1 VSEYGLMGSE
11 LILRGRKTVLVQAEV
26 EIAGRETAQGAVVES
41 QGLTKVFR
49 RLLAGRDKAVC
60 ALQDVSL
67 SVRAGQIVGLIGPNG
82 AGKSTLLNLIAG
94 LIVPTE
100 GHVTVCGYRARSVA
114 ARRHLGFMPE
124 HPVFPGVYTARAVLR
139 YHGALLGLPA
149 PAIATQ
155 IDRAVQQLQMQE
167 FIDRTASDFSQGM
180 KQRLALAIAMMG
192 EPQLLLLD
200 EPSNGL
206 DPVGIVQ
213 LRDLLKR
220 LRDAGA
226 AVVISS
232 HRLGELEKLTSDY
245 LFMHRGR
252 IVSIAEQVAASQAGQ
267 LRIELVADGVALAER
282 LLPASKVLSATDK
295 ELMIA
300 VADPEEVPDLVRDLA
315 QGGARIMSVL
325 LQRENIE
332 DLFLRLCNERT

>member
-1 VSEYGLMGSE
+1 MVP
-11 LILRGRKTVLVQAEV
+11 VQADRSKV
-26 EIAGRETAQGAVVES
+26 QQGIAGGEVVAS
-41 QGLTKVFR
+41 QGLAKVFR
-49 RLLAGRDKAVC
+49 RWLGGPDKAVH

-67 SVRAGQIVGLIGPNG
+67 SVQAGQIVGLIGPNG

-100 GHVTVCGYRARSVA
+100 GHVTVCGHQARSVA

-124 HPVFPGVYTARAVLR
+124 HPVFPGLYSARAVLR
-139 YHGALLGLPA
+139 YHGALLGLSA
-149 PAIATQ
+149 KAIIEQ
-155 IDRAVQQLQMQE
+155 IERMAEQLQMHD
-167 FIDRTASDFSQGM
+167 FLDRPASDFSQGM

-192 EPQLLLLD
+192 QPDLLLLD

-213 LRDLLKR
+213 LRDLLKQ
-220 LRDAGA
+220 LRDSGT

-252 IVSIAEQVAASQAGQ
+252 IVNIGAEVAASQGGQ
-267 LRIELVADGVALAER
+267 LRIELVSGGQAIAQR
-282 LLPASKVLSATDK
+282 LLPASKVLSASDT
-295 ELMIA
+295 ELLIA
-300 VADPEEVPDLVRDLA
+300 VADPDEVPDWVRDLA
-315 QGGARIMSVL
+315 QGGARMMSVL

-332 DLFLRLCNERT
+332 DVFLRLCKEGADS

>member
-1 VSEYGLMGSE
+1 M
-11 LILRGRKTVLVQAEV
+11 VLVQADAETT
-26 EIAGRETAQGAVVES
+26 GRDTVQAAIVQS

-49 RLLAGRDKAVC
+49 RLLAGGDKAVY
-60 ALQDVSL
+60 ALRDVSL
-67 SVRAGQIVGLIGPNG
+67 SVHAGQIVGLIGPNG

-100 GHVTVCGYRARSVA
+100 GRVTVCGHRARSVA
-114 ARRHLGFMPE
+114 ARRYLGFMPE
-124 HPVFPGVYTARAVLR
+124 HPVFPGLYTARAVLR
-139 YHGALLGLPA
+139 YHGALLGLSRS
-149 PAIATQ
+149 AIAGQ
-155 IDRAVQQLQMQE
+155 LDRAVQQLQMQE
-167 FIDRTASDFSQGM
+167 FIDRPASDFSQGM

-192 EPQLLLLD
+192 DPQLLLLD

-213 LRDLLKR
+213 LRDLLKQ

-252 IVSIAEQVAASQAGQ
+252 IVSIAEKLAASQAGQ
-267 LRIELVADGVALAER
+267 LRVELVSNGVDIAER
-282 LLPASKVLSATDK
+282 LLPASKVLSVTDK
-295 ELMIA
+295 ELIIA
-300 VADPEEVPDLVRDLA
+300 VADPDEVPELVSDLA
-315 QGGARIMSVL
+315 KGGARMMSVL
-325 LQRENIE
+325 LQRDNIE
-332 DLFLRLCNERT
+332 DLFLRLCNEGT

>member
-1 VSEYGLMGSE
+1 
-11 LILRGRKTVLVQAEV
+11 VLVQAKAEMGPLD
-26 EIAGRETAQGAVVES
+26 AAPTAIVES

-49 RLLAGRDKAVC
+49 RLLAGGDKAVC
-60 ALQDVSL
+60 ALKDVSL
-67 SVRAGQIVGLIGPNG
+67 SVHAGQIVGLIGPNG

-100 GHVTVCGYRARSVA
+100 GHVTVCGHRARSVA
-114 ARRHLGFMPE
+114 ARRYLGFMPE
-124 HPVFPGVYTARAVLR
+124 HPVFPGLYTARAVLR
-139 YHGALLGLPA
+139 YHGALLGLSG
-149 PAIATQ
+149 PAIVQ
-155 IDRAVQQLQMQE
+155 QMDRSVQQLQMQE
-167 FIDRTASDFSQGM
+167 FIDRPASDFSQGM

-192 EPQLLLLD
+192 DPQLLLLD

-213 LRDLLKR
+213 LRDLLKQ
-220 LRDAGA
+220 LRDSGA

-252 IVSIAEQVAASQAGQ
+252 IVSIAEKLAASQAGQ
-267 LRIELVADGVALAER
+267 LRVELVSGGTEIAER
-282 LLPASKVLSATDK
+282 LLPASKVLSVTDK

-300 VADPEEVPDLVRDLA
+300 IADPGEVPDLVRDLA
-315 QGGARIMSVL
+315 KGGARMMSVL
-325 LQRENIE
+325 LQRDNIE
-332 DLFLRLCNERT
+332 DLFLRLCNEGT